1 MAKPTQTGHITI
13 VSVSSD
19 TIRIKLEAI
28 SGATS
33 YQVAYRPINSA
44 SAQMMTTYGLTCII
58 SGLQSNTTYLI
69 NYRGV
74 NSDGFGPFM
83 STAVQVD
90 VGEPEPE
97 PPTFIPFD
105 WTYAGLNS
113 VGSPVSGITKR
124 PGYGIYVTA
133 AEWNELAGLIY
144 EVTGKRVSTVSTGQS
159 ISASV
164 VNTMA
169 RALGV
174 ATVSRGDVIKAS
186 FFNALRSAYNALG

>member
-19 TIRIKLEAI
+19 TIRIKLEEI
-28 SGATS
+28 PGATS
-33 YQVAYRPINSA
+33 YQVAYRPIDSA
-44 SAQMMTTYGLTCII
+44 SAQTMITYGLICIL

-74 NSDGFGPFM
+74 NADGFGPFM
-83 STAVQVD
+83 STRVEVD
-90 VGEPEPE
+90 VGDPEPQ
-97 PPTFIPFD
+97 PPPFTPFD

-113 VGSPVSGITKR
+113 AGNPVSGSVKR
-124 PGYGIYVTA
+124 SGYGIYVTA
-133 AEWNELAGLIY
+133 AEWNELAGLVY
-144 EVTGKRVSTVSTGQS
+144 EETGNRVSTVSTGQA

-186 FFNALRSAYNALG
+186 FFNALRSAYNAMG